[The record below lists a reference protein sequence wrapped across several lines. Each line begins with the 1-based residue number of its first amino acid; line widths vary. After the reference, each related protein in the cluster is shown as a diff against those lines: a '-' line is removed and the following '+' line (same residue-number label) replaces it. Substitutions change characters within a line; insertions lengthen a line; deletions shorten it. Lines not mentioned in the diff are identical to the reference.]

1 MSLSSRPR
9 TDAAA
14 RGRVLVG
21 GVGYRNLSDLSA
33 GPLLADALGDLGPG
47 VEVEDLSYGPI
58 DVLFAL
64 QARAPYDAL
73 IIIAAAERGA
83 EPGTVRV
90 TEWVSPPIDPG
101 DLQARIAEAV
111 TGVISHENLLHILA
125 YFRALPERTVV
136 VEIEPEVTTYGDRP
150 SPRVE
155 RALTHAAELIRD
167 ELALAS

>member
-1 MSLSSRPR
+1 MSLSPRPR
-9 TDAAA
+9 TDAPA

-64 QARAPYDAL
+64 QAREPYDAL
-73 IIIAAAERGA
+73 VVVAAAERGA

-90 TEWVSPPIDPG
+90 APWAGGTIEPA
-101 DLQARIAEAV
+101 DLQGRIAEAV
-111 TGVISHENLLHILA
+111 TGVISHENLLHILGH
-125 YFRALPERTVV
+125 FRALPERTVV
-136 VEIEPEVTTYGDRP
+136 VEIEPEVTTFGDRP
-150 SPRVE
+150 SPKVE
-155 RALTHAAELIRD
+155 RALARAAELIRG
-167 ELALAS
+167 EVAVAW